1 MVGEHRLNSVIKTV
15 KISDITVPAGQSL
28 DGHGIVFVGDRV
40 GVVYDKIND
49 TQVSVNF
56 DTQREFITD
65 LFDSSALPKIG
76 GKIYIGASDGK
87 LTKTESGNKLV
98 GYYWGEIGSH
108 IAFSL
113 AM

>member
-15 KISDITVPAGQSL
+15 KVSDITVPTGQRL
-28 DGHGIVFVGDRV
+28 DEHGIVFVGDRV
-40 GVVYDKIND
+40 GVVYDKING

-98 GYYWGEIGSH
+98 FYFWFYICSH
-108 IAFSL
+108 IYLFL
-113 AM
+113 

>member
-1 MVGEHRLNSVIKTV
+1 MVGEHRLKSVIKTV

-40 GVVYDKIND
+40 GVVYDKING

-76 GKIYIGASDGK
+76 GKIYIGISDGK
-87 LTKTESGNKLV
+87 LTETESGNKLV

>member
-40 GVVYDKIND
+40 GVVYDKING
-49 TQVSVNF
+49 TQVSINF

-65 LFDSSALPKIG
+65 LFDGSALPKIG
-76 GKIYIGASDGK
+76 GKIYIGVSDGK

-98 GYYWGEIGSH
+98 GYYWGEIGSY

>member
-1 MVGEHRLNSVIKTV
+1 MVGEHRLKSVIKTV

-40 GVVYDKIND
+40 GVVYDKING

-65 LFDSSALPKIG
+65 LFDSSALPEIG
-76 GKIYIGASDGK
+76 GKIYIGISDGK

>member
-1 MVGEHRLNSVIKTV
+1 MVGEHRLKSVIKTV

-40 GVVYDKIND
+40 GVVYDKING

-65 LFDSSALPKIG
+65 LFDGSALPKIG

-87 LTKTESGNKLV
+87 LTKTESDNKLV

>member
-1 MVGEHRLNSVIKTV
+1 MTGEHRLNSVIKTV
-15 KISDITVPAGQSL
+15 KLSDTTIPTGQDL
-28 DGHGIVFVGDRV
+28 DKHGIVFVG
-40 GVVYDKIND
+40 
-49 TQVSVNF
+49 

-98 GYYWGEIGSH
+98 GYYWGEVGSH